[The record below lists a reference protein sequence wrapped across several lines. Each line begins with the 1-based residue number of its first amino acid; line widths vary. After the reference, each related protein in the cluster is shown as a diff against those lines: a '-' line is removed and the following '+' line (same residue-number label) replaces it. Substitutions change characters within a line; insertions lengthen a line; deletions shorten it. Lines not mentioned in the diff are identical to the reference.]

1 MISPDV
7 GIVLLAGGESR
18 RMGCDKAQLFFHG
31 TTFLEHLSF
40 EMSCFPEKILSV
52 RHTGLSLPGFKTVED
67 CHPSC
72 GALGGICTALHSCHS
87 DYLLVLG
94 CDMPRYPAVL
104 ARYLCSFLDDG
115 CDACLP
121 VDRSGRIHP
130 IGGIYAK
137 KTAPALERQ
146 ILSGNYRLM
155 HALKT
160 LDVRQI
166 PLSGT
171 AFPDT
176 ALANINTPQE
186 YDALLREE
194 K

>member
-1 MISPDV
+1 MLHSV
-7 GIVLLAGGESR
+7 GVVLLAGGESR
-18 RMGCDKAQLFFHG
+18 RMGQDKATLYLG
-31 TTFLEHLSF
+31 GETFLSLIGR
-40 EMSCFPEKILSV
+40 EMSIFPEKLLSV
-52 RHTGLSLPGFKTVED
+52 RHGGLALSGFDPIED
-67 CHPSC
+67 QFPSC
-72 GALGGICTALHSCHS
+72 GALGGICTALHSCRS
-87 DYLLVLG
+87 NYLLVLG
-94 CDMPRYPAVL
+94 CDMPCYPAAL

-115 CDACLP
+115 CDVCLP